1 MMSSKPVD
9 NQYTLRYTKRMSNKQ
24 RILEVGLTL
33 FAQRGYEATSVQEIC
48 DQVEITKPTLYHYY
62 GSKRG
67 LLESIL
73 EERFGPFLSLLEA
86 ACQYRRDINLNIQR
100 VIEAYFLFAS
110 HDLQLYQLLLSLRT
124 GPSRS
129 ESRQIIKP
137 WIKAQEEPIMAMFK
151 AAERDHGNMRG
162 RSRAYMISL
171 LGIINAYVQQA
182 LEDDLVL
189 SNELAQQARHQFMHG
204 IFS

>member
-1 MMSSKPVD
+1 
-9 NQYTLRYTKRMSNKQ
+9 MSNKQ
-24 RILEVGLTL
+24 RILETGLRL
-33 FAQRGYEATSVQEIC
+33 FAQQGYEATGVQEIC
-48 DQVEITKPTLYHYY
+48 DQAEITKPTLYHYY
-62 GSKRG
+62 GSKQG

-73 EERFGPFLSLLEA
+73 EERFRPFLSLLEA
-86 ACQYRRDINLNIQR
+86 ACHYRRDIYLNIQR
-100 VIEAYFLFAS
+100 VVEAYFLFAS

-151 AAERDHGNMRG
+151 AAERNHSNMHG

-171 LGIINAYVQQA
+171 LGVINAYVQQA
-182 LEDDLVL
+182 LEDSLEL
-189 SNELAQQARHQFMHG
+189 NEQLAQQARYQFMHG